1 MTIPIYAYRIVC
13 LLTEIAIYKIYF
25 KQKIEKCILGATI
38 NSIIIVFSE
47 AIFSKILCLT
57 YENIKIYMEG
67 IYNYKYKFS
76 LFILIVISRIIV
88 YYIVNKKNIKVKNKR
103 RLKQKRKSN
112 TNSNIYYRRNSYLL

>member
-67 IYNYKYKFS
+67 IYNT
-76 LFILIVISRIIV
+76 
-88 YYIVNKKNIKVKNKR
+88 
-103 RLKQKRKSN
+103 N
-112 TNSNIYYRRNSYLL
+112 TNLVFFYL

>member
-57 YENIKIYMEG
+57 YENIKYIWKVY
-67 IYNYKYKFS
+67 
-76 LFILIVISRIIV
+76 IIT
-88 YYIVNKKNIKVKNKR
+88 
-103 RLKQKRKSN
+103 N
-112 TNSNIYYRRNSYLL
+112 TNLVFFYL